1 MVTKRGSRSDIIKTV
16 HVWWPASIMGIL
28 KQSVILVIV
37 LAVAIRLSKVFSP
50 SLPVVVDGFC
60 RPDFKEVENVFR

>member
-1 MVTKRGSRSDIIKTV
+1 
-16 HVWWPASIMGIL
+16 MGIL
-28 KQSVILVIV
+28 KQSVILVIF
-37 LAVAIRLSKVFSP
+37 LAVVIRLSKVFDP